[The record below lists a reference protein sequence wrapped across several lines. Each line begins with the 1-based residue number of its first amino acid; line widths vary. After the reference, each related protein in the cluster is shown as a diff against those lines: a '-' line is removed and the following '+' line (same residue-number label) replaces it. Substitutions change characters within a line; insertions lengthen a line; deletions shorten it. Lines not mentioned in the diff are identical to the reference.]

1 MFGSVCYLVLQ
12 TTSLM
17 MRGLLL
23 INSSFPSPHT
33 HLACYYKRL
42 WTNVHQLFGG
52 QISQSLSIYLL
63 TFFDRPISKTNTQF
77 GGEIRGEIVYYSK
90 LVRKSPCFFSKA
102 GRHFVRRPGRCLL
115 YDAIRRVVCTT
126 QHTSHVHI
134 YKKTLHDTAKAMELL
149 SEEEGNKSYDLD
161 VCTSVTYAMMIPLGS
176 DRVKVNTKEI
186 VYTSSRCC
194 GTTTTSKTPIEQ
206 IERIRVRKYCIGG
219 CRDVIDIVI
228 NIPMAFVAGFL
239 LHNIVAAFYRVPVAL
254 GDSYVLTLSLSLS
267 QPNNIKSHTY

>member
-1 MFGSVCYLVLQ
+1 
-12 TTSLM
+12 
-17 MRGLLL
+17 
-23 INSSFPSPHT
+23 
-33 HLACYYKRL
+33 
-42 WTNVHQLFGG
+42 
-52 QISQSLSIYLL
+52 
-63 TFFDRPISKTNTQF
+63 
-77 GGEIRGEIVYYSK
+77 
-90 LVRKSPCFFSKA
+90 
-102 GRHFVRRPGRCLL
+102 
-115 YDAIRRVVCTT
+115 
-126 QHTSHVHI
+126 
-134 YKKTLHDTAKAMELL
+134 MELL
-149 SEEEGNKSYDLD
+149 SEEDGNKSYDLD

-194 GTTTTSKTPIEQ
+194 GTTTTSKTRIEQ

-267 QPNNIKSHTY
+267 LSLSTEQHKITHILIVTHIES